1 MLSRSL
7 DITNILYCTVP
18 RGCRHAAA
26 QAGWLTQGQSLQF
39 SLNLQYT
46 LKLKL
51 LVEVVAQRFFGTDLR
66 PWWTQHFENATL
78 ALAAA
83 EEQTELRRSR
93 AQDPAVS
100 SCSSPPRLLPL
111 PLLLLL
117 LLLLLL
123 RTPTYSYVL
132 LRTPTYSYVLHV
144 LLRTPTTTTTTPTA
158 TATAAGTPAEPEVM
172 AVEPC
177 RRTSTRS
184 SWLSCR
190 AGGVRST
197 LSWDRWYT
205 ARPGVLAQP
214 LFGTLRTARVLRCTD
229 R

>member
-66 PWWTQHFENATL
+66 PWWTQHFKNATL

-100 SCSSPPRLLPL
+100 SCSSPPRLLLMLLLPLPLPL
-111 PLLLLL
+111 PLLLRLLL

-123 RTPTYSYVL
+123 RTPAYSYVL
-132 LRTPTYSYVLHV
+132 LRTPTYSTYSYVLLLLLLLLLQLQLLLLLV
-144 LLRTPTTTTTTPTA
+144 LLPSPKLWQLNHA
-158 TATAAGTPAEPEVM
+158 EGLQPEAHGSVAEP
-172 AVEPC
+172 
-177 RRTSTRS
+177 
-184 SWLSCR
+184 
-190 AGGVRST
+190 GG
-197 LSWDRWYT
+197 
-205 ARPGVLAQP
+205 
-214 LFGTLRTARVLRCTD
+214 
-229 R
+229 